1 MIRLRKLINISA
13 RKHTIIVSVICL
25 TLDSC
30 AGAPLL
36 YETLVFMNSIEAQD
50 DRHGRIM
57 FFIDNQT
64 NEVLVLF
71 VNGYFKG
78 AELARVPAGSMR
90 GIYISKGRT
99 IYVSGG
105 TTHREYGLWE
115 CNNESEVFSIY

>member
-1 MIRLRKLINISA
+1 MIRLKRLINISA
-13 RKHTIIVSVICL
+13 IKRAITGAVICL

-30 AGAPLL
+30 AGL
-36 YETLVFMNSIEAQD
+36 YETLVFMNSIEEQD
-50 DRHGRIM
+50 NRHGRIM
-57 FFIDNQT
+57 FFVDNQT
-64 NEVLVLF
+64 DEALVLF

-78 AELARVPAGSMR
+78 AELARVPLGSMQ

-105 TTHREYGLWE
+105 NTQREYGQWE